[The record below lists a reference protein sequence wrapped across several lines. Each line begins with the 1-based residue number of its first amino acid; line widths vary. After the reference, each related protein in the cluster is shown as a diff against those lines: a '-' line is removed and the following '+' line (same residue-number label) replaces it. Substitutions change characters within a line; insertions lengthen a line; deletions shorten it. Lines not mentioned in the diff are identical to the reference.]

1 MHLIFIFFKNG
12 EIKFLLIIFFIQSY
26 FKQSW
31 NLFDF
36 VTVVGSIVDV
46 LMVEFVVSR
55 TFDKGEPLPEHPN
68 GMVFELIDRVNKT
81 LFTETP
87 RRCFG
92 GCKYV
97 NSLSKTYVPYCQSFL
112 ISNLKLRQKIP
123 NKNKTNSHKF
133 YYLDVETFAEKSK
146 LM

>member
-1 MHLIFIFFKNG
+1 MVYVCSDFEVL
-12 EIKFLLIIFFIQSY
+12 FL
-26 FKQSW
+26 
-31 NLFDF
+31 
-36 VTVVGSIVDV
+36 
-46 LMVEFVVSR
+46 
-55 TFDKGEPLPEHPN
+55 
-68 GMVFELIDRVNKT
+68 KT

-146 LM
+146 LQCGQFYSITRDLIIHDPAWIYVHIYTIDCGYFESPFL